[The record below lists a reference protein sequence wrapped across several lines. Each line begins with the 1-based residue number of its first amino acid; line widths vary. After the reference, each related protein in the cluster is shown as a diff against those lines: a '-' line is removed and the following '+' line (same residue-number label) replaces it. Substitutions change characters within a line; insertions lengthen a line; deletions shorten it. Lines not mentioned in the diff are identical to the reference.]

1 MHINFIPILVVPAV
15 PFEGGIRFLHRKN
28 QIDIN
33 PNMAEVVWK
42 ILSFCN
48 GYNEVSL
55 IVKSTGF
62 PEDEVLEILSELEE
76 MELIVDSRYQF
87 MHFHRISNYPTS
99 INSGLTQKEVENY
112 TKSDRIPVKS
122 GKIITFKCNLDSTL
136 HPLREERR
144 SCRSFSDRK
153 LTLDQIGNICHYAY
167 SIPDHSVPS
176 GGALYPLRI
185 YVLVEKSQDG
195 IDPGYYEYD
204 SEKNQLILFN
214 DEVDE
219 EQIKYCFNQEE
230 MPFGSSIQIII
241 AADLERQPYKYANRG
256 YRLTLIEAGHA
267 AENISLYCA
276 EQGLGACEMGG
287 VQDDPLKQELELD
300 DNIWPILAIPIGYPT
315 NSETEQLNKIAF
327 VEKRV
332 GEDYLVK
339 DVWTHAFG
347 NDGSFFGATTTYLD
361 ENGKVQYAGATS
373 PSYADAA
380 FKATIEGYERF
391 YSSQVRVDFRGS
403 ANETRGK
410 KWLDP
415 KLHFPLTKEQAK
427 KCGVKPFTEDL
438 VINWTSGVDHDGT
451 DILVPS
457 DLVYYGQKDDKN
469 RIYFGNSSGIAAH
482 FDFDEAKKRAVIELI
497 ERDALMCSWF
507 AQESPNILDLK
518 ILPVHARKRIAH
530 WAKQS
535 RSLIVLQV
543 PSNFGMVF
551 ESVIVSDEFPC
562 FVSGA
567 AATLDEDTVD
577 NAILKSIQ
585 EAEYNLLLAL
595 RYPDKSPIKPDKVL
609 TPADHGKVYHFKE
622 NAERLRW
629 LYEGGY
635 HKGYIEPTMQ
645 FDDFDWF
652 CSEHLK
658 LVTVDLSNPKSDLRV
673 VRVFSPYLVP
683 INFGFN
689 TAHYTHPIIKYSV
702 NVNSNSLKMP
712 HYFA

>member
-1 MHINFIPILVVPAV
+1 M
-15 PFEGGIRFLHRKN
+15 
-28 QIDIN
+28 
-33 PNMAEVVWK
+33 
-42 ILSFCN
+42 
-48 GYNEVSL
+48 
-55 IVKSTGF
+55 
-62 PEDEVLEILSELEE
+62 
-76 MELIVDSRYQF
+76 
-87 MHFHRISNYPTS
+87 
-99 INSGLTQKEVENY
+99 
-112 TKSDRIPVKS
+112 
-122 GKIITFKCNLDSTL
+122 
-136 HPLREERR
+136 
-144 SCRSFSDRK
+144 
-153 LTLDQIGNICHYAY
+153 
-167 SIPDHSVPS
+167 
-176 GGALYPLRI
+176 
-185 YVLVEKSQDG
+185 
-195 IDPGYYEYD
+195 
-204 SEKNQLILFN
+204 
-214 DEVDE
+214 
-219 EQIKYCFNQEE
+219 
-230 MPFGSSIQIII
+230 
-241 AADLERQPYKYANRG
+241 
-256 YRLTLIEAGHA
+256 
-267 AENISLYCA
+267 
-276 EQGLGACEMGG
+276 
-287 VQDDPLKQELELD
+287 
-300 DNIWPILAIPIGYPT
+300 
-315 NSETEQLNKIAF
+315 
-327 VEKRV
+327 
-332 GEDYLVK
+332 
-339 DVWTHAFG
+339 
-347 NDGSFFGATTTYLD
+347 
-361 ENGKVQYAGATS
+361 
-373 PSYADAA
+373 
-380 FKATIEGYERF
+380 
-391 YSSQVRVDFRGS
+391 
-403 ANETRGK
+403 
-410 KWLDP
+410 
-415 KLHFPLTKEQAK
+415 
-427 KCGVKPFTEDL
+427 
-438 VINWTSGVDHDGT
+438 
-451 DILVPS
+451 
-457 DLVYYGQKDDKN
+457 VYYGQKDDKN